1 MHIGVLRA
9 YRMLLTEVPD
19 TLMTCKVHIIRLI
32 AILCYC
38 GQTLLYSF

>member
-9 YRMLLTEVPD
+9 YRMLLTEVPE
-19 TLMTCKVHIIRLI
+19 TLMACKVHIIHLI
-32 AILCYC
+32 AILRYC